1 MDNMHTDTNSI
12 LFAMTALEDLIGKVL
27 LIQQPEVEESIVGA
41 TLLLTNHTD
50 LFMFVGGGEAFLG
63 VVIDVVLFED
73 FLLLEFE
80 FLGDF

>member
-12 LFAMTALEDLIGKVL
+12 LFAMTALEDLIGKIL
-27 LIQQPEVEESIVGA
+27 LVQQPKVEESILGA